1 HFLPLLP
8 RDRRAI
14 FTALS
19 ARVSSISDNRLGGWH
34 AYRAS
39 KAALNM
45 IVRNLAI
52 ELTRSHKEA
61 IVATLHPGT
70 VDTGLSQPFQRN
82 VAPGKLFTPAFSV
95 DKLLGVLD
103 RLTPADSGNL
113 FAWDGQKIEY

>member
-1 HFLPLLP
+1 
-8 RDRRAI
+8 
-14 FTALS
+14 
-19 ARVSSISDNRLGGWH
+19 
-34 AYRAS
+34 
-39 KAALNM
+39 M

-52 ELTRSHKEA
+52 ELARSHKEA

-82 VAPGKLFTPAFSV
+82 VAPGKLFTPAFSA